1 MHDLT
6 SSEPKPQV
14 RGSLNGLKVTDKELL
29 CLCMNIDTNKASTGP
44 AKKEKINFTSYVEKE
59 DVPCRIHLTKGYHF
73 RPRQSREFRSALHP
87 SLPLELSVPQLNF
100 RKHPAIILRHLV
112 RQQLKKKKVPEK
124 QRHLMTLRG
133 EQASKLRLFSN
144 SQEECFGLHSWAP
157 VKMLETSLLIVNA
170 FCCCEIEMIVFKVC
184 HLCESEIFASGRHGS
199 VHLLAKSFVA
209 LVLGKVELCIIKI
222 SMLEADVWVLKN
234 SRLKH
239 V

>member
-1 MHDLT
+1 
-6 SSEPKPQV
+6 
-14 RGSLNGLKVTDKELL
+14 
-29 CLCMNIDTNKASTGP
+29 MNIDTNKASTGP

-87 SLPLELSVPQLNF
+87 SLPLELSVPQLDF

-170 FCCCEIEMIVFKVC
+170 FCCCEIEMIVFQGLSFMRIRNIRFRPSWQCTSVGEE
-184 HLCESEIFASGRHGS
+184 LRSSRTREGR
-199 VHLLAKSFVA
+199 A
-209 LVLGKVELCIIKI
+209 LYYQNQY
-222 SMLEADVWVLKN
+222 A
-234 SRLKH
+234 
-239 V
+239 